1 MFTGGT
7 DAKVEFPVLWPPDA
21 KNRLTE
27 KKNADAGKHWRQ
39 EEKGTQKTRWL
50 DGINNSVNMSLSK
63 PGEGEGQESLA
74 FYSPWGC

>member
-27 KKNADAGKHWRQ
+27 KKMLMLGNTEGRRRRVHRRQ
-39 EEKGTQKTRWL
+39 
-50 DGINNSVNMSLSK
+50 DG
-63 PGEGEGQESLA
+63 
-74 FYSPWGC
+74 